1 MRLME
6 SPSTPEGMQAAAR
19 SGARSR
25 LVASR
30 RALAW
35 LALKGRRRIR
45 FGTTL
50 LILAQGLIL
59 AGIVHL
65 VAILTLPF
73 LGEHSAYQRLE
84 GATMPN
90 QTVTFARPDAP
101 GAGEA
106 ATPDDFGL
114 DLDPAATQALCR
126 FDLGQSPLRVTL
138 PVGALPQSLSVH
150 GERGG
155 VVYAVSDRAATR
167 GQLVLVLFTQRQL
180 DDLEAQEDVDDPST
194 DLRVV
199 VPGSRGLVLVRAL
212 ALFPS
217 QQAQAEAAVAALRCQ
232 PTPMPAA
239 VPAP

>member
-1 MRLME
+1 MGGG
-6 SPSTPEGMQAAAR
+6 STSRDGIVPAPETSR
-19 SGARSR
+19 RSR

-30 RALAW
+30 RAIAA
-35 LALKGRRRIR
+35 LALRARRRMR

-50 LILAQGLIL
+50 LVLVQGLIL

-65 VAILTLPF
+65 VAVLTLPR
-73 LGEHSAYQRLE
+73 LGEHSAWQRLE
-84 GATMPN
+84 GATSLN

-101 GAGEA
+101 GSGEV
-106 ATPDDFGL
+106 ATPDDFGR

-126 FDLGQSPLRVTL
+126 FDLTEGPVRVTL

-155 VVYAVSDRAATR
+155 VVYAVSDKAATR

-180 DDLEAQEDVDDPST
+180 DDLEAREDVDDPST

-199 VPGSRGLVLVRAL
+199 VPGARGLVLVRAL

-232 PTPMPAA
+232 AAPMP
-239 VPAP
+239 